1 MKIFYVFILSFL
13 CNFLVMKHKIASSV
27 RSSLM
32 LMDDLDFLLRTKKI
46 DMKDTGL
53 VLAKGPPIL
62 NLDNLSFGIYSMY
75 YSMMCLR

>member
-1 MKIFYVFILSFL
+1 MR
-13 CNFLVMKHKIASSV
+13 HKIALSV

-62 NLDNLSFGIYSMY
+62 KLDNLSSGI
-75 YSMMCLR
+75 